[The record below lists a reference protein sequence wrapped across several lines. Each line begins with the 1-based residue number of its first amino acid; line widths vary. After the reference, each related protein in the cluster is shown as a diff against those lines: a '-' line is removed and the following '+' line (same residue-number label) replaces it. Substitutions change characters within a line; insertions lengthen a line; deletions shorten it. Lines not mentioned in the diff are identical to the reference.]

1 MRRNKHSLELCSRTV
16 KAGHRVY
23 FVDAKVDS
31 QGNRFV
37 AISEV
42 ISQQGT
48 ERRERQRIHIYEQD
62 MPKFLDA
69 MGDALTALAE
79 ERRAQQEGS
88 PVDSIQPET
97 AEALGLGSPAQ
108 VNIPELDEIIGEQE
122 KEGQGDV

>member
-1 MRRNKHSLELCSRTV
+1 MKRNKHSQELCSRTV

-31 QGNRFV
+31 HGNRFV

-42 ISQQGT
+42 ISQQGS

-79 ERRAQQEGS
+79 ERRAQQEGGQIE
-88 PVDSIQPET
+88 VLQPDT
-97 AEALGLGSPAQ
+97 AEALGLSNPAQ
-108 VNIPELDEIIGEQE
+108 VNIPELDEIIGEKEE
-122 KEGQGDV
+122 KEGDLV

>member
-42 ISQQGT
+42 ISLQGT

-79 ERRAQQEGS
+79 ERRAQQEGTQ
-88 PVDSIQPET
+88 IEALQPET
-97 AEALGLGSPAQ
+97 AEALGLSNPAQ
-108 VNIPELDEIIGEQE
+108 VNIPELDEIIGTNEE
-122 KEGQGDV
+122 KEDDLV